1 MQLGK
6 KSVLSSLILVLSL
19 FEVHRAAAQ
28 SDEPIDAASAPIT
41 ANSAVVTGHAFSAMK
56 YARRV
61 KILPDGKQQFIKNEI
76 YPTQIARDAEGRI
89 RIEPIVDPQPE
100 CDQPTSLVP
109 PPCPY
114 WSIIVFDPTKQVI
127 THWHTS
133 EPAGHGAVAIKLS
146 ASQVDDAENSTTAMP
161 VDLREPAPDEAKATT
176 EKLGDKT
183 IDGVRASGVRI
194 TTVFPAGYSGNKTPV
209 TKIHEV
215 WRSAEMKLVI
225 KIIDGDLNGEATIA
239 GLDHVS
245 LQPDPALFQ
254 PPDGSRV
261 QIRAES
267 GDSVYADRDIT
278 LLVEWFVR

>member
-6 KSVLSSLILVLSL
+6 KSVLSALVLGLGL
-19 FEVHRAAAQ
+19 FGVHRAAAQ

-109 PPCPY
+109 PPCPF

-183 IDGVRASGVRI
+183 IDGVRASGVRT
-194 TTVFPAGYSGNKTPV
+194 TTVLPAGYSGNKTSV

-215 WRSAEMKLVI
+215 WRSEEMRLVI
-225 KIIDGDLNGEATIA
+225 KIIDGDPNGEETIA

-245 LQPDPALFQ
+245 LQPDPALFE
-254 PPDGSRV
+254 PPDGSKV

-278 LLVEWFVR
+278 LLVEWFVK